1 MATMDEIAKKA
12 GVSQAT
18 VSRVINGNTS
28 VNPALRE
35 KVMYWVRKLD
45 YQPNATARSLVN
57 NKSYLLGLIIP
68 DISNPY
74 FSEVVQSI
82 EEEAENNGYNIIL
95 CNSNGSSTKEK
106 KHIKT
111 LLSRQVDGFLI
122 VPTNQKDTYL
132 HKLKRD
138 QIPVVVFTQQMDKY
152 DSVAVDHKYG
162 GSLAAKH
169 LIDLGHTKLGF
180 IGSKGEEKFRGY
192 LSIIKKHG
200 LSFKEEYFIESSGWL
215 QLSTHD
221 SYNKVCNYL
230 KNKKRSLQAT
240 AFFANNDLAA
250 FGAIQAF
257 EEFGFS
263 VPEKIAIVGFD
274 NTSLAA
280 ICRPALTS
288 IAQPTGSIGSLAV
301 ELLLKRI
308 NGQAEKDIAKIL
320 LEPRLVIRESTTGI
334 DLSNFL

>member
-111 LLSRQVDGFLI
+111 LLSRQVDGF
-122 VPTNQKDTYL
+122 
-132 HKLKRD
+132 
-138 QIPVVVFTQQMDKY
+138 
-152 DSVAVDHKYG
+152 
-162 GSLAAKH
+162 
-169 LIDLGHTKLGF
+169 
-180 IGSKGEEKFRGY
+180 
-192 LSIIKKHG
+192 
-200 LSFKEEYFIESSGWL
+200 
-215 QLSTHD
+215 
-221 SYNKVCNYL
+221 
-230 KNKKRSLQAT
+230 
-240 AFFANNDLAA
+240 
-250 FGAIQAF
+250 
-257 EEFGFS
+257 
-263 VPEKIAIVGFD
+263 
-274 NTSLAA
+274 
-280 ICRPALTS
+280 
-288 IAQPTGSIGSLAV
+288 
-301 ELLLKRI
+301 
-308 NGQAEKDIAKIL
+308 
-320 LEPRLVIRESTTGI
+320 
-334 DLSNFL
+334 